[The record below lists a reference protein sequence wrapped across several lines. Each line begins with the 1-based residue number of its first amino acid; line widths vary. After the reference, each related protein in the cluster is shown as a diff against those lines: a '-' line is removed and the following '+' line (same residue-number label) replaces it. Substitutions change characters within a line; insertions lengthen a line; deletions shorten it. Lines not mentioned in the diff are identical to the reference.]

1 MKNDSVLI
9 VGTGALAT
17 LFAARLAT
25 AGISVTVLGTWPEG
39 LAVLGEK
46 GVRVDGN
53 ERAFHIQATDNP
65 AECKGMHF
73 ALVLVKA
80 WQTERAAH
88 QLSTCLAEDGV
99 ALTLQ
104 NGLGN
109 DTILAGTL
117 GLPRVAR
124 GVTTLGA
131 TLIEPGLVCLGGEGP
146 VSLESHP
153 RLSPLEKMIHQ
164 AGFDVNMVENVQSL
178 VWGKLVVSSA
188 INPLTA
194 LLRVKNG
201 QLLESPPARALM
213 GELARET
220 AAVAKTLGVALP
232 FPGPERAAEEVAQR
246 TAENQS
252 SMLQDVLR
260 GAPTEIDAINGAV
273 VRLAE
278 ENNLQVP
285 VNRTVWSLVRAI
297 PVRDKIAGYGASI

>member
-1 MKNDSVLI
+1 MENDSVLI
-9 VGTGALAT
+9 IGTGALAT
-17 LFAARLAT
+17 LFAARLAAT
-25 AGISVTVLGTWPEG
+25 GIFVTVLGTWPEG
-39 LAVLGEK
+39 LAALAKK
-46 GVRVDGN
+46 GVREDGN
-53 ERAFHIQATDNP
+53 DRAFHIKATDNP
-65 AECKGMHF
+65 AECKGMRF
-73 ALVLVKA
+73 ALVLVKS

-88 QLSTCLAEDGV
+88 QLSTCLDQDGV

-109 DTILAGTL
+109 DTILASTL
-117 GLPRVAR
+117 GLERVAR

-131 TLIEPGLVCLGGEGP
+131 TLLEPGLVCFGGEGS
-146 VSLESHP
+146 VSLESQP
-153 RLSPLEKMIHQ
+153 RLSPLEKIIRQ
-164 AGFDVNMVENVQSL
+164 AGFDVNMEENVQSL

-194 LLRVKNG
+194 LLRVNNG
-201 QLLESPPARALM
+201 KLLESPSVRALM

-220 AAVAKTLGVALP
+220 AAVAKALGVALP

-246 TAENQS
+246 TADNQS

-260 GAPTEIDAINGAV
+260 GSPTEIDVINGAV

-297 PVRDKIAGYGASI
+297 SVRDKIAGCCASS

>member
-1 MKNDSVLI
+1 MNSDSILI
-9 VGTGALAT
+9 LGTGALAT
-17 LFAARLAT
+17 LFAARLAA
-25 AGISVTVLGTWPEG
+25 AGVFITMLGTWPEG
-39 LAVLGEK
+39 LAALSEK
-46 GVRVDGN
+46 GVRVDGDD
-53 ERAFHIQATDNP
+53 RAFHVHATDNP
-65 AECKGMHF
+65 AECKGICF

-80 WQTERAAH
+80 WQTERAAI
-88 QLSTCLAEDGV
+88 QLSGCLAEDGV

-109 DTILAGTL
+109 DTVLAWTL

-131 TLIEPGLVCLGGEGP
+131 TLLAPGLVCLGGVGT

-153 RLSPLEKMIHQ
+153 RLSPLKEMIHR
-164 AGFDVNMVENVQSL
+164 AGFVVNVVSDLQSL
-178 VWGKLVVSSA
+178 VWSKLAVSSA

-201 QLLESPPARALM
+201 ELLELPSARALM
-213 GELARET
+213 GELVRET
-220 AAVAKTLGVALP
+220 AAVAKTLGVVLP
-232 FPGPERAAEEVAQR
+232 FPGPELTAEEVAQR

-278 ENNLQVP
+278 ENNLKVP
-285 VNRTVWSLVRAI
+285 VNRTVWSLVKAI
-297 PVRDKIAGYGASI
+297 PVRGNIKT

>member
-1 MKNDSVLI
+1 MNSDSILI
-9 VGTGALAT
+9 LGTGALAT
-17 LFAARLAT
+17 LFAARLAA
-25 AGISVTVLGTWPEG
+25 AGVFVTMLGTWSEG
-39 LAVLGEK
+39 LDALSKK
-46 GVRVDGN
+46 GVRVDGIDR
-53 ERAFHIQATDNP
+53 EFHVHATDNP
-65 AECKGMHF
+65 VECKGTRL

-88 QLSTCLAEDGV
+88 QLSDCLADDGV
-99 ALTLQ
+99 ALTIQ

-109 DTILAGTL
+109 DTVLAGSL

-131 TLIEPGLVCLGGEGP
+131 TLLAPGLVSLGGDGT
-146 VSLESHP
+146 VWLESHL
-153 RLSPLEKMIHQ
+153 RLSPLAEMIHR
-164 AGFDVNMVENVQSL
+164 AGFVVNVVSDLQSL
-178 VWGKLVVSSA
+178 VWGKLAISSA

-201 QLLESPPARALM
+201 ELLKIPSARVLM

-232 FPGPERAAEEVAQR
+232 FPGPEFAVEEVAQR

-273 VRLAE
+273 VLIAE
-278 ENNLQVP
+278 EKNLLVP
-285 VNRTVWSLVRAI
+285 VNWTVWSLVKAI
-297 PVRDKIAGYGASI
+297 SVRGKITG

>member
-1 MKNDSVLI
+1 MATQSILI

-17 LFAARLAT
+17 LFAARLAA
-25 AGISVTVLGTWPEG
+25 AGNSVTMLGTWAEG
-39 LAVLGEK
+39 LAALSKK
-46 GVRVDGN
+46 GARIDGDG
-53 ERAFHIQATDNP
+53 RAFPVHATDNP
-65 AECKGMHF
+65 AECKGMRY

-80 WQTERAAH
+80 WQTERAAR
-88 QLSTCLAEDGV
+88 QLSGCLAEDGV

-109 DTILAGTL
+109 DTILARTL
-117 GLPRVAR
+117 RLAQGDALDLPRVAR

-131 TLIEPGLVCLGGEGP
+131 TLLAPGLVRLGGEGP

-153 RLSPLEKMIHQ
+153 RLSPLEEMIRR
-164 AGFDVNMVENVQSL
+164 AGFVVNVVDDVQSL

-201 QLLESPPARALM
+201 ELLERPSARALM

-220 AAVAKTLGVALP
+220 AGVAKMLGVALP

-246 TAENQS
+246 TAGNQS

-273 VRLAE
+273 VHLAE
-278 ENNLQVP
+278 EGNLQVP
-285 VNRTVWSLVRAI
+285 VNRTVWSLVKAI
-297 PVRDKIAGYGASI
+297 PVRG